1 MWETARWRFGAR
13 GVGRQDFR
21 HFGLQSSLQ
30 SSLQSGS
37 EDGPDRR
44 VELITGRMRR
54 RSWTD
59 AEKAAIVA
67 ESLEPGVQVTAVAHR
82 HRITRGLLWEWRRQ
96 MLRVAHDKAG
106 AHFVPLRLTADPDEP
121 LPTIMPD
128 VAVDPA
134 PCMKEGATA
143 GSIEIEVG
151 RARVRVQGSVD
162 LQALREVLVL
172 IGRRS

>member
-1 MWETARWRFGAR
+1 VSG
-13 GVGRQDFR
+13 QDFR
-21 HFGLQSSLQ
+21 HFGLQGSP
-30 SSLQSGS
+30 QSGS

-67 ESLEPGVQVTAVAHR
+67 ECLEPGVQVTAVAHR

-96 MLRVAHDKAG
+96 MLGVAGDKAG
-106 AHFVPLRLTADPDEP
+106 AHFVPLLLAAEPEEPHSAIVPDA
-121 LPTIMPD
+121 
-128 VAVDPA
+128 AVDRAPHASGGAPA
-134 PCMKEGATA
+134 GL
-143 GSIEIEVG
+143 IEIEVG

-172 IGRRS
+172 IERRS